1 MKNKIFV
8 ISLGQLAFLLVSTAL
23 IIILTFLLG
32 IETGK
37 FLKTGELLVINT
49 QSASKPL
56 VSISLESYSTIIK
69 QQKIENTEQELDK
82 NLSKSEDIKKNENL
96 KEAKIILIQVGAY
109 KDKKS
114 YSNTEKM
121 LKELGMETKV
131 VEGRLN
137 KLFVVVKDGENKAQE
152 TLKKLETKGIKGFI
166 TKHD

>member
-1 MKNKIFV
+1 MKKKIFQ
-8 ISLGQLAFLLVSTAL
+8 ISLGQLAFLLVSTVF
-23 IIILTFLLG
+23 IVILTFLLG

-37 FLKTGELLVINT
+37 FLKTGELLVINA
-49 QSASKPL
+49 QSETKPL
-56 VSISLESYSTIIK
+56 VSISLEPYSTIIK
-69 QQKIENTEQELDK
+69 QQKIENTEQALDK
-82 NLSKSEDIKKNENL
+82 NLSKSEDAKKGENL
-96 KEAKIILIQVGAY
+96 KETKIILIQVGAY

-114 YSNTEKM
+114 YSSIEKV
-121 LKELGMETKV
+121 LKELGMETRV